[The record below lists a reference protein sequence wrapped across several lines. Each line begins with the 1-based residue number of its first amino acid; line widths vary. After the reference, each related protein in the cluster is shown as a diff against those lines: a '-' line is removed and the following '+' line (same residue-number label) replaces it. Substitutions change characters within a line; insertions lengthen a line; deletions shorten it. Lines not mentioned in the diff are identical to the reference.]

1 MFFLF
6 ADDTNIYYD
15 SKDLICSAYL
25 GYGQAYIYN
34 TLCKF
39 SLLIAYIAYIAFK
52 YVLPTTAEYYYR
64 IKRYLIHTYIHT
76 QKSVTHPN
84 STATFH
90 ASVEQ

>member
-1 MFFLF
+1 MGRHIFITHF
-6 ADDTNIYYD
+6 
-15 SKDLICSAYL
+15 
-25 GYGQAYIYN
+25 
-34 TLCKF
+34 KF
-39 SLLIAYIAYIAFK
+39 SLLIAIIAYIAFK

-90 ASVEQ
+90 ASVGQ